1 MATLQIIKTKT
12 TKNGLLRLTFAIE
25 WENSRLVVDG
35 FRYNPEDDA
44 LLVPSFAGR
53 KGGQVP
59 TVQVK
64 GELGVKMVQ
73 LARKA
78 YSENGKGLKG
88 NEEVNY

>member
-1 MATLQIIKTKT
+1 MATLQIIKAKT

-35 FRYNPEDDA
+35 FRYNPEDDE
-44 LLVPSFAGR
+44 LLVPSFVGR

-64 GELGVKMVQ
+64 GELGVKMLE
-73 LARKA
+73 LARNA
-78 YSENGKGLKG
+78 YSENGKAPQ
-88 NEEVNY
+88 E

>member
-1 MATLQIIKTKT
+1 MAKLEITKTKT
-12 TKNGLLRLTFAIE
+12 TKNGLLRLTYAIE

-35 FRYNPEDDA
+35 FRYNPGDDE

-53 KGGQVP
+53 NRGQVP

-73 LARKA
+73 LARNA
-78 YSENGKGLKG
+78 YSENGRPRK
-88 NEEVNY
+88 NEKANN